1 MWLLGIKGFSRSER
15 FYLKMLVLIRL
26 SYMVKGVQ
34 LAQLEGCWS
43 AEWEVV
49 SSGPG
54 PELLLYQLQ

>member
-1 MWLLGIKGFSRSER
+1 MEIQILILAYKG
-15 FYLKMLVLIRL
+15 LISL
-26 SYMVKGVQ
+26 SYMVNGVQ